1 MTKIPKKD
9 APTEDSGAKVRRAKG
24 AAHETIGKLIG
35 DDAAV
40 DAGRREQRAA
50 DRDTTSRNT
59 NKQE

>member
-1 MTKIPKKD
+1 MTNTPAKNSD
-9 APTEDSGAKVRRAKG
+9 AKVRRAKG

-50 DRDTTSRNT
+50 DRDAKSRNT
-59 NKQE
+59 KEQE